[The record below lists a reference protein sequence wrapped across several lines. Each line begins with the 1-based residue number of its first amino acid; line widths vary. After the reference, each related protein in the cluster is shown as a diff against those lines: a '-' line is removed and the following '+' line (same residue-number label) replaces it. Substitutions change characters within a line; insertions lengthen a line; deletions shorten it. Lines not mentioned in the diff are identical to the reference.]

1 MKKILT
7 ISPISIA
14 GALIINGLSK
24 GFEQLG
30 YETLNF
36 DVRKLDFEAIK
47 IFKPDFAIGY
57 DYAHFVDNNAEKII
71 KELNIPTVH
80 YFADD
85 PNTNFAHSGNL
96 DLVKKLEDS
105 GNTVFCWDKA
115 LLNSFK
121 KPAHY
126 LPLGVDPDL
135 YILQEKPEIIHDIA
149 FVGRPLTE
157 TRLNILSK
165 IVKNFGEK
173 LVIYSFEK
181 HFLTSI
187 DEMQRLNLLNPEQLE
202 IYRNCYRGFL
212 ETEKDM
218 ARVYAGSKINLNI
231 TMDQGVSSMNYRVLE
246 VLASGGFL
254 LTDYKEDTADYFEQ
268 EKDLVY
274 YKNSFEL
281 IEKIYKYL
289 EDDNSRNKILHNGN
303 KKTLER
309 HTFRQR
315 AEEVLNIILQY
326 S

>member
-30 YETLNF
+30 YKTLNF

-71 KELNIPTVH
+71 KELNIPIVH

-85 PNTNFAHSGNL
+85 PNANFAHSGNL
-96 DLVKKLEDS
+96 DLIKKLEDS

-135 YILQEKPEIIHDIA
+135 YTLEEKPEIIHDIT

-157 TRLNILSK
+157 TRLNILSE

-187 DEMQRLNLLNPEQLE
+187 NEMQRLNLLNPEQLE
-202 IYRNCYRGFL
+202 IYKNCYRGFL

-218 ARVYAGSKINLNI
+218 AKVYSGSKINLNI

-254 LTDYKEDTADYFEQ
+254 LTDYKQDTAEYFEQ
-268 EKDLVY
+268 DKNLVY
-274 YKNSFEL
+274 YKDSSQL
-281 IEKIYKYL
+281 IENISKYL
-289 EDDNSRNKILHNGN
+289 KNNDLRDQITENGN
-303 KKTLER
+303 KKVLKH

-315 AEEVLNIILQY
+315 AEEILRIINRD
-326 S
+326 